1 MLAGFHFHYFFCLPE
16 AIVSTPLIQKPVKSF
31 SMQINIL
38 VSILGKQHWSFNG
51 PEVTLILSSIL
62 LLTYFYYWFHTNTLF
77 QKCQ

>member
-16 AIVSTPLIQKPVKSF
+16 AIVSTPLIQKPVKPF

-38 VSILGKQHWSFNG
+38 VSILGKHWSFSG